1 VSRFYL
7 ASEDDFDD
15 WPDPDP
21 DPEAEPLEEPEGWQA
36 LTAAERNPSLCR
48 Q

>member
-7 ASEDDFDD
+7 DSDDDFDD

-21 DPEAEPLEEPEGWQA
+21 EVEPREEPEGWQA
-36 LTAAERNPSLCR
+36 LTAAERNPSLCH

>member
-1 VSRFYL
+1 MSRVYL
-7 ASEDDFDD
+7 ASDDDFDD

-21 DPEAEPLEEPEGWQA
+21 EPLEEPEGWQA
-36 LTAAERNPSLCR
+36 LTPAERNPSLCH